1 MELELDTSSPVLL
14 PITLTLYRFTWNIIV
29 LFLLYYRRSFASI
42 LFEMVKG
49 EAVVQF
55 S

>member
-1 MELELDTSSPVLL
+1 MELELDT
-14 PITLTLYRFTWNIIV
+14 TLYRFTWNIIV

-42 LFEMVKG
+42 LFEMFASIVKG